1 MPDLPSHSIEDLY
14 SHHHGWLRNWLRQR
28 LGCPQQAA
36 DLAQDTFVRVLLRR
50 EPVTGSTPR
59 SLLSTIAR
67 GLLIDHWRRSALER
81 AWLDAMAQLPEA
93 FAPSPEEQQQT
104 LQTPEQIACM
114 LEGLRSAVRQAFL
127 LHQLGGLSYPQIA
140 SRLSV
145 STRTAERHVA
155 AALLHCYRLRY
166 GES

>member
-1 MPDLPSHSIEDLY
+1 
-14 SHHHGWLRNWLRQR
+14 
-28 LGCPQQAA
+28 
-36 DLAQDTFVRVLLRR
+36 
-50 EPVTGSTPR
+50 
-59 SLLSTIAR
+59 
-67 GLLIDHWRRSALER
+67 
-81 AWLDAMAQLPEA
+81 MAQLPEA

-104 LQTPEQIACM
+104 LQTLEQIAGM

-166 GES
+166 ADL